1 MAADEE
7 EPSCRP
13 VKKKKK
19 KPKVFYD
26 AGEIIVYARS
36 LYH

>member
-1 MAADEE
+1 MPPGEKRE
-7 EPSCRP
+7 TER
-13 VKKKKK
+13 KKF
-19 KPKVFYD
+19 FYD